1 MGCQQE
7 AGSTV
12 SFQFEGFQ
20 MLRHMSIRTK
30 ILSVI
35 IFLGLVSLGGISYIS
50 NRFDNVNER
59 YADFIANE
67 AGAAVLGARSS
78 AGMWTAVNAITRVA
92 LNDTGSPA
100 YNEGKAAFLRNLDG
114 AKTKLVDIA
123 RMVPSTKANSDE
135 LMGLMDQF
143 RVVYEKIVAA
153 KEAGRNDE
161 ALQLV
166 RSLDQL
172 SPSFSTKSGSNNS
185 TLTDLVNNGGK
196 TISAET
202 SSVITTS
209 MISLALG
216 VLITIALAFY
226 VARAGITGPMEELRA
241 RMASLAGG
249 ETAAPV
255 AGTERQDEIGAMA
268 KAVEI
273 FRTNALE
280 RSKLEI
286 SANEARRATEEE
298 RLANERL
305 KSQEAGAQAEVVQAL
320 ATGLK
325 ALAEGDLSHR
335 ITKPFIATLDMLRAD
350 FNNSMDKLNQTM
362 QLVGNNAQAINAGAN
377 EIRSSSDDLSR
388 RTEQQAA
395 SVEQTA
401 AALEEI
407 TTTVRDGA
415 KRAEDARKL
424 VVATGEDA
432 RNSGSVV
439 RSAVD
444 AMHAIEKSSGEISNI
459 IGVIDEI
466 AFQTNLLALNA
477 GVEAA
482 RAGEAGKGFAV
493 VAQEVREL
501 AQRSAQAAKEIKGLI
516 NTSSSQVANGVTLVG
531 NTGKA
536 LEGIVEQ
543 VQQITGHV
551 QAIAEAY
558 REQSLGLQEINTAVN
573 TMDQGTQQNA
583 AMVEEATATA
593 HQLSGEANELQRLL
607 SQFRLAQAA
616 QAGHS
621 QQYGRAA

>member
-1 MGCQQE
+1 M
-7 AGSTV
+7 
-12 SFQFEGFQ
+12 
-20 MLRHMSIRTK
+20 
-30 ILSVI
+30 SVI
-35 IFLGLVSLGGISYIS
+35 IFLGLFSLAGISYIS

-78 AGMWTAVNAITRVA
+78 AGMWTAINAITRVA
-92 LNDTGSPA
+92 LNDVGSPA
-100 YNEGKAAFLRNLDG
+100 YDEGKAAFLRNLDG
-114 AKTKLVDIA
+114 AKTRLTDIV
-123 RMVPSTKANSDE
+123 RMVPSTKPNADE
-135 LMGLMDQF
+135 LTVLMDEF
-143 RVVYEKIVAA
+143 KVVFDKIVVA
-153 KEAGRNDE
+153 KEAGKNEE
-161 ALQLV
+161 ALALV
-166 RSLDQL
+166 RSLDKL
-172 SPSFSTKSGSNNS
+172 APNFSAKSGANNAS
-185 TLTDLVNNGGK
+185 LTKMVETGGQ

-202 SSVITTS
+202 SSVIMTS
-209 MISLALG
+209 VISLALG
-216 VLITIALAFY
+216 VIATIALAFY
-226 VARAGITGPMEELRA
+226 VARAGITAPMEQLRA
-241 RMASLAGG
+241 RMSSLANG
-249 ETAAPV
+249 ETAAQV
-255 AGTERQDEIGAMA
+255 DGTDRRDEIGAMA
-268 KAVEI
+268 QAVEI
-273 FRTNALE
+273 FRANALE
-280 RSKLEI
+280 RSQLEQ
-286 SANEARRATEEE
+286 AADRARKVSEEE
-298 RLANERL
+298 RATNEAT
-305 KSQEAGAQAEVVQAL
+305 KAEEAHVLAEVVQAL
-320 ATGLK
+320 ASGLK

-335 ITKPFIATLDMLRAD
+335 INKPFTAKLDMLRTD
-350 FNNSMDKLNQTM
+350 FNHSMDKLNQAM

-415 KRAEDARKL
+415 KRAEEARKL

-531 NTGKA
+531 DTGKA
-536 LEGIVEQ
+536 LDGIVNQ

-558 REQSLGLQEINTAVN
+558 REQALGLQEINTAVN

-593 HQLSGEANELQRLL
+593 HQLSSEANELQRLL

-616 QAGHS
+616 HSGHS
-621 QQYGRAA
+621 AQYGRAA

>member
-1 MGCQQE
+1 
-7 AGSTV
+7 
-12 SFQFEGFQ
+12 
-20 MLRHMSIRTK
+20 MLRHLSIRTK

-35 IFLGLVSLGGISYIS
+35 LFLGLVSLAGLSYLS
-50 NRFDNVNER
+50 SRFDSVNDR
-59 YADFIANE
+59 YADFIANN
-67 AGAAVLGARSS
+67 AAAAVLGARSS

-100 YNEGKAAFLRNLDG
+100 YEEGKAAFVRNLDG
-114 AKTKLVDIA
+114 AKTKMVDIG
-123 RMVPSTKANSDE
+123 RMVPALKPPSDE

-143 RVVYEKIVAA
+143 GAVYEKIVVA
-153 KEAGRNDE
+153 KQGGRNDE
-161 ALQLV
+161 ALALV

-172 SPSFSTKSGSNNS
+172 SPLFSTKSGANN
-185 TLTDLVNNGGK
+185 TALNEMVANGGK
-196 TISAET
+196 TISSDT
-202 SSVITTS
+202 SSIIFTS
-209 MISLALG
+209 MVALG
-216 VLITIALAFY
+216 LAVIATIGLAFY
-226 VARAGITGPMEELRA
+226 VASIGITRPMEALRQ
-241 RMASLAGG
+241 RMAALAGG
-249 ETAAPV
+249 ETEAAV
-255 AGTERQDEIGAMA
+255 FGTDRRDEIGAMA
-268 KAVEI
+268 QTVEV
-273 FRTNALE
+273 FRSNAKEQARLSAATEAQRREADAE
-280 RSKLEI
+280 RA
-286 SANEARRATEEE
+286 ANEAIRTEEAGT
-298 RLANERL
+298 LAD
-305 KSQEAGAQAEVVQAL
+305 VVQAL
-320 ATGLK
+320 AGGLR
-325 ALAEGDLSHR
+325 ALADGDLSHR
-335 ITKPFIATLDMLRAD
+335 IERPFTAKLDTLRND
-350 FNNSMDKLNQTM
+350 FNHSVEKLNQAM
-362 QLVGNNAQAINAGAN
+362 QLVGTNAHAITAGAN
-377 EIRSSSDDLSR
+377 EIRTSSDDLSR

-415 KRAEDARKL
+415 KRAEEARKL

-432 RNSGSVV
+432 RNSGTVV

-516 NTSSSQVANGVTLVG
+516 NTSSSQVASGVTLVG
-531 NTGKA
+531 DTGKA
-536 LEGIVEQ
+536 LENIVSQ
-543 VQQITGHV
+543 VQHITGHV
-551 QAIAEAY
+551 QAIADAY

-593 HQLSGEANELQRLL
+593 HQLSTEAETLTRLL
-607 SQFRLAQAA
+607 GQFRLAEARR
-616 QAGHS
+616 S
-621 QQYGRAA
+621 NQYGRAA

>member
-1 MGCQQE
+1 M
-7 AGSTV
+7 
-12 SFQFEGFQ
+12 
-20 MLRHMSIRTK
+20 
-30 ILSVI
+30 SVI
-35 IFLGLVSLGGISYIS
+35 IFLGLFSLAGISYIS

-78 AGMWTAVNAITRVA
+78 AGMWTAINAITRVA
-92 LNDTGSPA
+92 LNDVGSPA
-100 YNEGKAAFLRNLDG
+100 YDEGKAAFLRNLDG
-114 AKTKLVDIA
+114 AKTRLTDIV
-123 RMVPSTKANSDE
+123 RMVPSTKPNADE
-135 LMGLMDQF
+135 LTVLMDEF
-143 RVVYEKIVAA
+143 KVVFDKIVVA
-153 KEAGRNDE
+153 KEAGKNEE
-161 ALQLV
+161 ALALV
-166 RSLDQL
+166 RSLDKL
-172 SPSFSTKSGSNNS
+172 APNFSAKSGANNAS
-185 TLTDLVNNGGK
+185 LTKMVETGGQ

-202 SSVITTS
+202 SSVIMTS
-209 MISLALG
+209 VISLALG
-216 VLITIALAFY
+216 VIATIALAFY
-226 VARAGITGPMEELRA
+226 VARAGITAPMEQLRA
-241 RMASLAGG
+241 RMSSLANG
-249 ETAAPV
+249 ETAAQV
-255 AGTERQDEIGAMA
+255 DGTDRRDEIGAMA
-268 KAVEI
+268 QAVEI
-273 FRTNALE
+273 FRANALE
-280 RSKLEI
+280 RSQLEQ
-286 SANEARRATEEE
+286 AADRARKVTEEE
-298 RLANERL
+298 RATNEAI
-305 KSQEAGAQAEVVQAL
+305 KAEEAHVLAEVVQAL
-320 ATGLK
+320 ASGLK

-335 ITKPFIATLDMLRAD
+335 INKPFTAKLDMLRTD
-350 FNNSMDKLNQTM
+350 FNHSMDKLNQAM

-415 KRAEDARKL
+415 KRAEEARKL

-531 NTGKA
+531 DTGKA
-536 LEGIVEQ
+536 LDGIVNQ

-558 REQSLGLQEINTAVN
+558 REQALGLQEINTAVN

-593 HQLSGEANELQRLL
+593 HQLSSEANELQRLL

-616 QAGHS
+616 HSGHS
-621 QQYGRAA
+621 AQYGRAA

>member
-1 MGCQQE
+1 M
-7 AGSTV
+7 
-12 SFQFEGFQ
+12 
-20 MLRHMSIRTK
+20 
-30 ILSVI
+30 SVI
-35 IFLGLVSLGGISYIS
+35 IFLGLFSLAGISYIS

-78 AGMWTAVNAITRVA
+78 AGMWTAINAITRVA
-92 LNDTGSPA
+92 LNDVGSPA
-100 YNEGKAAFLRNLDG
+100 YDEGKAAFLRNLDG
-114 AKTKLVDIA
+114 AKTRLTDIV
-123 RMVPSTKANSDE
+123 RMVPSTKPNADE
-135 LMGLMDQF
+135 LTVLMDEF
-143 RVVYEKIVAA
+143 KVVFDKIVVA
-153 KEAGRNDE
+153 KEAGKNEE
-161 ALQLV
+161 ALALV
-166 RSLDQL
+166 RSLDKL
-172 SPSFSTKSGSNNS
+172 APNFSAKSGANNAS
-185 TLTDLVNNGGK
+185 LTKMVETGGQ

-202 SSVITTS
+202 SSVIMTS
-209 MISLALG
+209 VISLALG
-216 VLITIALAFY
+216 VIATIALAFY
-226 VARAGITGPMEELRA
+226 VARAGITAPMEQLRA
-241 RMASLAGG
+241 RMSSLANG
-249 ETAAPV
+249 ETAAQV
-255 AGTERQDEIGAMA
+255 DGTDRRDEIGAMA
-268 KAVEI
+268 QAVEI
-273 FRTNALE
+273 FRANALE
-280 RSKLEI
+280 RSQLEQ
-286 SANEARRATEEE
+286 AADRARKVSEEE
-298 RLANERL
+298 RATNEAI
-305 KSQEAGAQAEVVQAL
+305 KAEEAHVLAEVVQAL
-320 ATGLK
+320 ASGLK

-335 ITKPFIATLDMLRAD
+335 INKPFTAKLDMLRTD
-350 FNNSMDKLNQTM
+350 FNHSMDKLNQAM

-415 KRAEDARKL
+415 KRAEEARKL

-477 GVEAA
+477 GVEAT

-531 NTGKA
+531 DTGKA
-536 LEGIVEQ
+536 LDGIVNQ

-558 REQSLGLQEINTAVN
+558 REQALGLQEINTAVN

-593 HQLSGEANELQRLL
+593 HQLSSEANELQRLL

-616 QAGHS
+616 HSGHS
-621 QQYGRAA
+621 AQYGRAA